1 MSEEQKTIDRR
12 VTKQSYVGHFISPLV
27 SAVIVLAGVFAA
39 YTLIRDAKKDHME
52 LVAALSKNNQEVTL
66 LKIIDERVKVPMET
80 KVTMA
85 RTIITMSALKRLEV
99 ATICGIIEVETGG
112 TWKTDLISN
121 MGAVGIMQVM
131 PATGKSYL
139 RAERIDPT
147 KQALLDPVNNL
158 ICGIGAMAD
167 FRDQAIELGLDK
179 SGDLGIALAM
189 YNQGPRARAA
199 TGYSKS
205 VLEAAKRFKTLGL

>member
-1 MSEEQKTIDRR
+1 MSEEQKIVDRR
-12 VTKQSYVGHFISPLV
+12 TKQGYVGHFISPLI

-39 YTLIRDAKKDHME
+39 YTLIRDAKKDHMD

-66 LKIIDERVKVPMET
+66 LKIIDERVKAPMET
-80 KVTMA
+80 KVAMT

-99 ATICGIIEVETGG
+99 SVICGVIEVESGWQTSL
-112 TWKTDLISN
+112 TSN

-131 PATGKSYL
+131 PATGKAYL

-147 KQALLDPVNNL
+147 KQALLDPVNNI
-158 ICGIGAMAD
+158 ICGIGCLAD
-167 FRDQAIELGLDK
+167 FRDQAQDFSLDK
-179 SGDLGIALAM
+179 PGDYAVALAM
-189 YNQGPRARAA
+189 YNQGPRAKTA

-205 VLEAAKRFKTLGL
+205 VLEAAKRYKTLGL